1 MIKVLYSKISEKF
14 WKDLSEFDKAQLFQ
28 LLFIT
33 AIAQLI
39 SILIFVS
46 GIVKDSG
53 QSNILCNAGLVMVA
67 SLALIC
73 VLNGKKNCV
82 LYILF
87 TLPVFIYAY
96 NISDF
101 INHPSDWYNV
111 YNSGLWLIAGAF
123 LIMYF
128 SGSDSQVFL
137 YFLISV
143 FTIGLQLHR
152 SASLYSSINGDMP
165 IAMHP
170 LAFYIL
176 FFFSA
181 FLLRSK
187 YRKLTASLAEN
198 LKSVN
203 RSISEVVRTSHFPVI
218 EIKVGYDDEGN
229 AVNFTITKVNNAF
242 EAAFN
247 INNYEVVNQDA
258 DFIFDLVFHEHFD
271 IYRILIYDNKKTD
284 ELHLKKL
291 ERWYKIHTLH
301 PNHEVFYLI
310 LEDITK
316 IKKRLAELEISKK
329 RYKVLLE
336 AIPDM
341 FFVIGKDGTYE
352 DFVIKES
359 DLFKV
364 EDANI
369 VGSTIFDIGFPEN
382 MAEKIFQCIQNCLT
396 NNSIETVEYS
406 LKTPNGTYLFEMR
419 LAKLNAR
426 SVISV
431 ARDITRRKNAE
442 FSLEK
447 AKKKAEESDRL
458 KSVFLTNLSHEI
470 RTPIHI
476 ITNFTRMLTEGGLKN
491 SERTELSDAIIQ
503 NGKQLMNMINNT
515 IHLSKIETGTVEVS
529 YKFCEVNTLI
539 KNLYNH
545 YNALIP
551 ESRPV
556 KLLMYLDVP
565 NPAFGF
571 KTDSHL
577 LKEILELLIDNAIK
591 YTLKGEIL
599 IKYEMERNEQVI
611 FTVSDTGIGIQQEEI
626 NNIFSRFYRIKNEI
640 NDTTSGSGI
649 GLPIAK
655 QFIQLLGG
663 ELTLNTKPG
672 KGTTISFSLPFK
684 EGEGYLRV
692 VS

>member
-1 MIKVLYSKISEKF
+1 MLFVTA
-14 WKDLSEFDKAQLFQ
+14 LSLPAVIIN
-28 LLFIT
+28 FIYG
-33 AIAQLI
+33 IAAGSGI
-39 SILIFVS
+39 SI
-46 GIVKDSG
+46 
-53 QSNILCNAGLVMVA
+53 ILWNAGLVMVA
-67 SLALIC
+67 FLAVIC
-73 VLNGKKNCV
+73 VLNGRLNCV
-82 LYILF
+82 IYILF

-101 INHPSDWYNV
+101 VSHPSDWHTV

-128 SGSDSQVFL
+128 SGSDSKVVL
-137 YFLISV
+137 YFLISL
-143 FTIGLQLHR
+143 FTLGFQLHK
-152 SASLYSSINGDMP
+152 SNSLTGFINTEMP
-165 IAMHP
+165 IIMHP
-170 LAFYIL
+170 LLLYIL
-176 FFFSA
+176 FFSSVF
-181 FLLRSK
+181 FLRNRYK
-187 YRKLTASLAEN
+187 KVNDSLSEK
-198 LKSVN
+198 LKSFN
-203 RSISEVVRTSHFPVI
+203 RSISEIVRNSPFPVI
-218 EIKVGYDDEGN
+218 EIRAAFDNEGN
-229 AVNFTITKVNNAF
+229 VVNFTIVKVNNAF

-247 INNYEVVNQDA
+247 INSYEVTNQDA
-258 DFIFDLVFHEHFD
+258 AFIFDLAFHEHFD
-271 IYRILIYDNKKTD
+271 IYKILLYDTKRTQ
-284 ELHLKKL
+284 EFHLKKL
-291 ERWYKIHTLH
+291 ERWYKVHVLN
-301 PNHEVFYLI
+301 PNQGTFYLI

-316 IKKRLAELEISKK
+316 IKKRLAELEMSKK

-369 VGSTIFDIGFPEN
+369 VGSTIFDVGFPEN
-382 MAEKIFQCIQNCLT
+382 MAEKIFRCIQNCIT
-396 NNSIETVEYS
+396 NNSIETIEYS

-470 RTPIHI
+470 RTPLHI

-491 SERTELSDAIIQ
+491 SEKNELSEAIIQ

-529 YKFCEVNTLI
+529 YNFCEVNTLI
-539 KNLYNH
+539 RNLYASYH
-545 YNALIP
+545 PLIP
-551 ESRPV
+551 ESRQV
-556 KLLMYLDVP
+556 KLMMYLDVP
-565 NPAFGF
+565 NTAFGF

-577 LKEILELLIDNAIK
+577 LKEILELLLDNAIK
-591 YTLKGEIL
+591 YTLKGEIW
-599 IKYEMERNEQVI
+599 IKYEMERNEQVRFI
-611 FTVSDTGIGIQQEEI
+611 VSDTGIGIQKDEI
-626 NNIFSRFYRIKNEI
+626 RNIFSRFYRIKNEI
-640 NDTTSGSGI
+640 NDMTSGSGI

-655 QFIQLLGG
+655 QYIKLLGG
-663 ELTLNTKPG
+663 ELSLDTAPG